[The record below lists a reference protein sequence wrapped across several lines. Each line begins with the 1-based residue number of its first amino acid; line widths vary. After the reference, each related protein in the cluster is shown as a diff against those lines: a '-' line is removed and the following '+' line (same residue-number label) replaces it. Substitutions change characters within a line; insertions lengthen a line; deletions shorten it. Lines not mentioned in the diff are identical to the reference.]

1 MSSVIILN
9 ETPAEIDQIFD
20 GRKRYIYRKTRVSDK
35 STSIYL
41 NCLEA
46 GNLIVGEIQI
56 KGILIL
62 SPEALWAKTKA
73 HSGLSKEEFFRFFK
87 RHQKAYAYRLGG
99 IVMMN
104 QKWSPT
110 NHGPFPHDLWDNRVY
125 FRHPLTPGKKSTDH

>member
-9 ETPAEIDQIFD
+9 ETPEEIDQIFD

-62 SPEALWAKTKA
+62 SPEELWAQDESRITGIEPRRSLLHA
-73 HSGLSKEEFFRFFK
+73 SLK
-87 RHQKAYAYRLGG
+87 RHQK
-99 IVMMN
+99 
-104 QKWSPT
+104 SS
-110 NHGPFPHDLWDNRVY
+110 
-125 FRHPLTPGKKSTDH
+125 TP